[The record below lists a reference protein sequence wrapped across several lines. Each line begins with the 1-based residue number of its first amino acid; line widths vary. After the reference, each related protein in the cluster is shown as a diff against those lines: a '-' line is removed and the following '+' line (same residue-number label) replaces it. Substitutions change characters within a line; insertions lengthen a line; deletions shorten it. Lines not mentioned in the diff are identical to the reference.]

1 MIRTSAENILIAVQ
15 WQLVL
20 SAHGLAVVTEDTPPC
35 ERWTRLL
42 LSVRDH
48 QQRSIEGYFKI
59 HFDLIC
65 STLVN

>member
-48 QQRSIEGYFKI
+48 QQRSIVGYSKI
-59 HFDLIC
+59 F
-65 STLVN
+65 TWTF